1 MKLSKILIANRGEI
15 AIRIARTAAD
25 LGIPSVTIYSED
37 DAKSLHVLSG
47 DKAYALIGTGAD
59 AYLDRQQI
67 ISLALKANCDA
78 VHPGYGFL
86 SESADFAQ
94 RCEQAN
100 LTFIGPRPEILEL
113 FGDKAR
119 TRRLAGECAVPVI
132 PGTRGPVTLKEARA
146 FFMSLN
152 QSAAVV
158 VKAVMG
164 GGGRG
169 IRPVY
174 KIEDLEEA
182 YNRCRSEADA
192 AFGINDVYIEQ
203 LIPRARHIEVQVIGD
218 GKEMIHLGERE
229 CTLQRRSQKL
239 VEVAPSP
246 SISTKL
252 RAELTEAALRIARQ
266 VNYVNLGTFEFLVH
280 SPTGSKPSYAFMEA
294 NPRLQVEHTITEE
307 VTGVDLVRTQ
317 IEIAGGKTLSD
328 LGLMHDARHPRLYSL
343 QMRIN
348 MEIMDRSG
356 NVIPSSGRLN
366 TYEIPSGPGIR
377 VDGYGYSGYNTNPAF
392 DSLLAKLIVTSH
404 SDKYGNAVARAR
416 RALEEFRIDGVKT
429 NIPLL
434 LNLLAR
440 QEVKNNDIYSRFI
453 EDNATLLAATTDR
466 RKERFFPDGMVNPTG
481 NTTLQKPS
489 APPGTI
495 PLTAPMQG
503 CVVNIEVIEGDAVA
517 VGQKLVVLE
526 SMKMEHVIT
535 ADHSGYVRAVCIS
548 LNENVQAGSP
558 LFFLEEAEI
567 SADAKATEG
576 EIDLDAIRP
585 DLAEVIERHSF
596 TLDERRPE
604 AVAKRRSKNRRT
616 ARENV
621 NDLCDPNSF
630 IEYGAL
636 IVAAQRGRRS
646 LDELIRKT
654 PADGLI
660 AGVGTVNRDLF
671 GDDRARCMVLAY
683 DFTVLAGTQG
693 LFNHKKM
700 DRMLHIANQWQLP
713 TVFFAEGG
721 GGRPGDTDANVV
733 AGLDLTTFSRFAAL
747 SGKVPLIGIV
757 EGPCF
762 AGNASL
768 LGCCD
773 VIIATRGSNIG
784 MGGPA
789 MIEGGGLGVVK
800 VEDIGPIDIQTRNGV
815 VDIEVANE
823 AEAVSVA
830 RKYLS
835 YFQGPLP
842 TWESPDQRRLR
853 WLIPENRLRV
863 YDVRKVI
870 EGLADEGSVLE
881 MRPNFGP
888 GMVTAL
894 VRIEGRP
901 FGLIANDPRHMGG
914 AIEANDAD
922 KAARFLQLCDVH
934 RLPVLS
940 LCDTPG
946 FMVGPEIEERAQ
958 VRHVCRMF
966 VVGAHMTVPYFTV
979 VLRKGYGLGAMAMA
993 AGSFHDSFFTV
1004 AWPTGEFGGMGLEG
1018 AVKHGFKKELE
1029 AIKDPNEREA
1039 TYKFFVE
1046 QAYAMGKGMNMAS
1059 YMEIDAVIDPAE
1071 TRRWIMCGLKS
1082 IQEKSP
1088 GSSGRTF
1095 IDPW

>member
-1 MKLSKILIANRGEI
+1 MKLRRILIANRGEI
-15 AIRIARTAAD
+15 AIRIARAAAD
-25 LGIPSVTIYSED
+25 LGIAAVTVYSED
-37 DAKSLHVLSG
+37 DKKSLHVLSG
-47 DKAYALIGTGAD
+47 DEAYALKGTGAA
-59 AYLDRQQI
+59 AYLDMEQI
-67 ISLALKANCDA
+67 ISLANQAGCDA

-94 RCEQAN
+94 RCVQAN
-100 LTFIGPRPEILEL
+100 IIFIGPLPETLEL

-119 TRRLAGECAVPVI
+119 TRHLAGECGVPVI
-132 PGTRGPVTLKEARA
+132 PGTGGPVTLREAKD
-146 FFMSLN
+146 FFLSLDRD
-152 QSAAVV
+152 AAVV

-174 KIEDLEEA
+174 RLEDMEEA

-192 AFGINDVYIEQ
+192 AFGVKDVYIEQ

-218 GKEMIHLGERE
+218 GKQVIHMGERE

-246 SISTKL
+246 SISPKL
-252 RAELTEAALRIARQ
+252 RADITGAALRIARQ
-266 VNYVNLGTFEFLVH
+266 VNYVSLGTFEFLIEN
-280 SPTGSKPSYAFMEA
+280 STSSKPLFAFMEA
-294 NPRLQVEHTITEE
+294 NPRLQVEHTVTEE
-307 VTGVDLVRTQ
+307 VTGVDLVRSQ

-328 LGLMHDARHPRLYSL
+328 LGLMHNAHRPRFYSL

-348 MEIMDRSG
+348 LEHMDEKG
-356 NVIPSSGRLN
+356 NVIPSFGSLN
-366 TYEIPSGPGIR
+366 RYEIPSGPGIR
-377 VDGYGYSGYNTNPAF
+377 VDGYGYSGYTTSPAF
-392 DSLLAKLIVTSH
+392 DSLLAKLIITSR
-404 SDKYGNAVARAR
+404 SEKYGDAIARAR
-416 RALEEFRIDGVKT
+416 RALEEFRIEGVET
-429 NIPLL
+429 NIPFL

-440 QEVKNNDIYSRFI
+440 QEVINNDIYTRFI
-453 EDNATLLAATTDR
+453 EDNATDLAKISGSQR
-466 RKERFFPDGMVNPTG
+466 EKFFADSPADTAHGPALHKTA
-481 NTTLQKPS
+481 

-495 PLTAPMQG
+495 PVAAPMQG
-503 CVVNIEVIEGDAVA
+503 CVVDIEVIEGDAVTA
-517 VGQKLVVLE
+517 GQKLVVLE
-526 SMKMEHVIT
+526 SMKMEHVIS
-535 ADHSGYVRAVCIS
+535 AGCSGYVRAICVS

-558 LFFLEEAEI
+558 LIFLEEAEV
-567 SADAKATEG
+567 SDDSRATESK
-576 EIDLDAIRP
+576 IDLDVIRP
-585 DLAEVIERHSF
+585 DLAAVIERHSF
-596 TLDERRPE
+596 TLDERRPD

-621 NDLCDPNSF
+621 SDLCDPDSF

-636 IVAAQRGRRS
+636 IVAAQRGRRP

-660 AGVGTVNRDLF
+660 TGIGTVNRDLF
-671 GDDRARCMVLAY
+671 DEDRARCMVLAY

-733 AGLDLTTFSRFAAL
+733 AGLDITTFSRFAAL
-747 SGKVPLIGIV
+747 NGKAPLIGIV

-762 AGNASL
+762 AGNAAL

-773 VIIATRGSNIG
+773 VIIATKGSNIG

-789 MIEGGGLGVVK
+789 MIEGGGLGVVRP
-800 VEDIGPIDIQTRNGV
+800 EDIGPIDVQTHNGV

-823 AEAVSVA
+823 AEAVAVA

-835 YFQGPLP
+835 YFQGSMP
-842 TWESPDQRRLR
+842 TWEADDQRRLR

-863 YDVRKVI
+863 YDVRTVI
-870 EGLADEGSVLE
+870 EALADEGSVLE
-881 MRPNFGP
+881 LRPHFGP
-888 GMVTAL
+888 GIVTAL

-914 AIEANDAD
+914 AIEADDAD

-946 FMVGPEIEERAQ
+946 FMVGPEIEVRAQ

-1018 AVKHGFKKELE
+1018 AVKHGFRKELE
-1029 AIKDPNEREA
+1029 AIKDTTEREA

-1071 TRRWIMCGLKS
+1071 TRHWIMRSLKS
-1082 IQEKSP
+1082 VQDKSP
-1088 GSSGRTF
+1088 GASGRSF
-1095 IDPW
+1095 VDPW